1 MMIAFIIWALCG
13 VMFIGFG
20 VSALFA
26 KKPMGFWANVKMFEV
41 DDVKGYNRAVAKLW
55 FVYGAV
61 FIALGLPL
69 LQQNSPYI
77 MLSVIGMM
85 LETVGV
91 MIVYTLVI
99 DKKYR
104 KK

>member
-1 MMIAFIIWALCG
+1 MIAFIIWALCG
-13 VMFIGFG
+13 AMFVGVGF
-20 VSALFA
+20 SALFA
-26 KKPMGFWANVKMFEV
+26 KKPMGFWANARMFEV
-41 DDVKGYNRAVAKLW
+41 EDVKSYNRAVAKLW
-55 FVYGAV
+55 FVYGVV
-61 FIALGLPL
+61 FIVMGLPL

-77 MLSVIGMM
+77 MLSVVGMM

-99 DKKYR
+99 DKKYW

>member
-1 MMIAFIIWALCG
+1 MIAFIIWVLCG
-13 VMFIGFG
+13 AMFIGFG
-20 VSALFA
+20 VCAVSA
-26 KKPMGFWANVKMFEV
+26 KKPMGFWANAKMFEV

-55 FVYGAV
+55 FVYGMV
-61 FIALGLPL
+61 FIAMGLPL

-85 LETVGV
+85 LETVGA

>member
-1 MMIAFIIWALCG
+1 
-13 VMFIGFG
+13 
-20 VSALFA
+20 
-26 KKPMGFWANVKMFEV
+26 MFEV
-41 DDVKGYNRAVAKLW
+41 EDVKGYNRAVAKLW

-61 FIALGLPL
+61 FIVMGLPL

-77 MLSVIGMM
+77 MLSVVGMM